1 VLKGV
6 ERPYAGTLGK
16 VGNGQIAVTC
26 CDSEPQATWPVA
38 VRWSRPK
45 TWAYDRQRRQPTR
58 VPEEIPL
65 RTTPEI
71 ALLRLA
77 QARAWAGPHRGVVAA
92 THDGDHPHALAGLA
106 QRQHASAQFHQAATG
121 ALGGDQD
128 QGRLWPGCQRHA
140 VTEMRASSLLGG
152 LEQRQRQRQT
162 RQRRPR
168 DPCPPAAA
176 VPAQDTAGSAA

>member
-1 VLKGV
+1 
-6 ERPYAGTLGK
+6 

-45 TWAYDRQRRQPTR
+45 TWAYDPQRRQPTR

-65 RTTPEI
+65 RTTPEM

-92 THDGDHPHALAGLA
+92 ANDGDHPHALAGLEA
-106 QRQHASAQFHQAATG
+106 RQAPSGVAGRTDFAVRLRHGATS
-121 ALGGDQD
+121 Q
-128 QGRLWPGCQRHA
+128 LW
-140 VTEMRASSLLGG
+140 RADEG
-152 LEQRQRQRQT
+152 LQT
-162 RQRRPR
+162 VPR
-168 DPCPPAAA
+168 
-176 VPAQDTAGSAA
+176 